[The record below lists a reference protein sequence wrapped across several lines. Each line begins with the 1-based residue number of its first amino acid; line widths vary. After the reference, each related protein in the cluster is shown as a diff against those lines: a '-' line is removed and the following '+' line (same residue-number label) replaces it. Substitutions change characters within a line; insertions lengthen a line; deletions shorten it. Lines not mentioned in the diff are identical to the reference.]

1 MEGPPVVPLPA
12 FSEPSRQF
20 GSGPAAQQPPLTLH
34 PQQTTPTDAGS
45 LKGSPVG
52 PVLTTPSSTGNER
65 NPTKD
70 ELANAGKLVRGILGA
85 LVVLGD
91 GLIRRFAKRELRRP
105 TPDHLD
111 DFSDPMGQILARHAD
126 LSILGPDLLDITSAA
141 AAVGSYLI
149 DGPLTTPRAVVSE
162 VPPWSDGEEDT
173 IVTVAPTESPTE
185 PVIDPKSVTY
195 L

>member
-1 MEGPPVVPLPA
+1 MPLPA

-20 GSGPAAQQPPLTLH
+20 GSGPAAPQQPLSFPH
-34 PQQTTPTDAGS
+34 PSNQPTPADAGS

-162 VPPWSDGEEDT
+162 VPPWSDGEDT
-173 IVTVAPTESPTE
+173 TVTVAPTESPTE